1 MLNRLFVQLWHFL
14 SKSRFIS
21 LHNCNMNIYKDKM
34 TFIGK
39 GLINRL
45 ENYPYLLSIYTILL
59 ISQQKSNYLPLNL
72 CECGDVTSHN
82 IVSINY
88 LLKHYPLSS
97 EHNNAP
103 ISPLYFILYSS
114 RGTLLQLLYQSFKR
128 RLNEGSKRFH
138 NHSTSRRK
146 QSRFCN
152 IFLEQSLVWKYCLK
166 LEGCLHNFFLIG
178 PHSAAAEPNS
188 AQKVCDR
195 IGATSVAKCTCV

>member
-21 LHNCNMNIYKDKM
+21 LHNCNMNIYKDKK

-45 ENYPYLLSIYTILL
+45 ENYPYLLYIYTILL

-114 RGTLLQLLYQSFKR
+114 RGTLLQLLYYSFKR

-138 NHSTSRRK
+138 NPG
-146 QSRFCN
+146 
-152 IFLEQSLVWKYCLK
+152 
-166 LEGCLHNFFLIG
+166 EGPLIG
-178 PHSAAAEPNS
+178 PSPGSKRLLALSH
-188 AQKVCDR
+188 
-195 IGATSVAKCTCV
+195 

>member
-21 LHNCNMNIYKDKM
+21 LHNCNMNIYKDKK

-45 ENYPYLLSIYTILL
+45 ENYISSIHLYNL
-59 ISQQKSNYLPLNL
+59 IINFQAEKLKSNYLPLNL

-114 RGTLLQLLYQSFKR
+114 RETLLQLLY
-128 RLNEGSKRFH
+128 
-138 NHSTSRRK
+138 
-146 QSRFCN
+146 
-152 IFLEQSLVWKYCLK
+152 
-166 LEGCLHNFFLIG
+166 
-178 PHSAAAEPNS
+178 
-188 AQKVCDR
+188 
-195 IGATSVAKCTCV
+195 